1 MSAPPVERVAVVGL
15 GLLGGSVAAA
25 ARSRGAARRVVGISR
40 LRETAAAA
48 LRRGI
53 VDEAGTDLARG
64 VAGADLVV
72 LATPLAAMPEL
83 VRQAGP
89 ALAEGCVVT
98 DVGSVKG
105 SLADILPGLLPP
117 GASYV
122 GAHPMAGSHRRGLE
136 AARADLF
143 EGAPCVVTPTPAAPP
158 AAVARVRRFFAAL
171 GARVLERDPARH
183 DEQTGWISHL
193 PHALAFAYAR
203 ALADAPDGAGALRGA
218 GFRDFT
224 RIAHSDP
231 ELWAGILC
239 ANRKALAGPLARA
252 GAQLAELSRSV
263 EQGDVETVERFLA
276 QAHESLARFA
286 DDARSGGED
295 PETPARKEH

>member
-1 MSAPPVERVAVVGL
+1 VSAPLFERVTVVGL

-25 ARSRGAARRVVGISR
+25 ARARGAARRVIGVAR

-48 LRRGI
+48 ERRGI
-53 VDEAGTDLARG
+53 VDEAGTDVARG

-72 LATPLAAMPEL
+72 LATPLGVMPDL
-83 VRQAGP
+83 LRQAAP
-89 ALAEGCVVT
+89 ALAEGCLVT

-105 SLADILPGLLPP
+105 SLGEILPGLLPP
-117 GASYV
+117 GACYI

-143 EGAPCVVTPTPAAPP
+143 EGTPCVVTPAPGTPAA
-158 AAVARVRRFFAAL
+158 ALARLRRFFEAL
-171 GARVLERDPARH
+171 GAHVVERDAARH
-183 DEQTGWISHL
+183 DEEVGWVSHL
-193 PHALAFAYAR
+193 PHALAFAYGR
-203 ALADAPDGAGALRGA
+203 ALADAPAGAGALRGT

-224 RIAHSDP
+224 RIARSDP

-239 ANRKALAGPLARA
+239 ANRKALAGPLARTA
-252 GAQLAELSRSV
+252 AQLAELSRAV
-263 EQGDVETVERFLA
+263 EQGDAETVERFLA

-295 PETPARKEH
+295 PEIPARKEH